1 MMEGDAAMVRIQRK
15 SSMESEPRTLTM
27 DQIQFARVYLSEG
40 EGLGWYC
47 SPTGSTSMFGM
58 FVGLMIREGGVIS
71 YSEAALYVVNTRSI
85 EEALSI
91 FTENNYNKNASPNIF
106 RFRARGRTK
115 WRQNDGYEQRNAVF
129 GRIRAAEAD

>member
-27 DQIQFARVYLSEG
+27 DQIQFAR
-40 EGLGWYC
+40 
-47 SPTGSTSMFGM
+47 
-58 FVGLMIREGGVIS
+58 
-71 YSEAALYVVNTRSI
+71 EAALYVVNTRSI

-91 FTENNYNKNASPNIF
+91 FTEVNNLL

-115 WRQNDGYEQRNAVF
+115 WRQNEGYEQRNAVC
-129 GRIRAAEAD
+129 G